1 MLMHGL
7 LDRSRYLTEIQS
19 AHITVE
25 RPSAGVVNL
34 DGEPVM
40 MDAVLE
46 VRVLPGSLG
55 VLCRSDVGPM

>member
-1 MLMHGL
+1 MRRKELVMHGL
-7 LDRSRYLTEIQS
+7 LDRSRYLTEIQA

-46 VRVLPGSLG
+46 VRVVEGSLG
-55 VLCRSDVGPM
+55 VVTL